1 VKVKGT
7 SISSFLAFLEA
18 EYGGARTRE
27 FVGTLP
33 TDLRK
38 RCEGLVLASA
48 FYAVEELE
56 TLARKARQHFGGDH
70 SFYER
75 SGAHYASVGLS
86 GVHQAMLARPTPL
99 DFLWAFERSW
109 SQFVDEGGMDVTV
122 VGDGRVRVRFDHFR
136 GSDVRCPR
144 VTGFL
149 GRALQVAGGKGVMV
163 NKTACTERGD
173 RACEW
178 STAWDFVLSPPPL
191 SQTTAIKRPVLL

>member
-1 VKVKGT
+1 MRVKGT

-18 EYGGARTRE
+18 EYGASRTRE
-27 FVGTLP
+27 FTATLP
-33 TDLRK
+33 QDLRK
-38 RCEGLVLASA
+38 RCESLVLASA

-56 TLARKARQHFGGDH
+56 TLARKARQHFKGDGT
-70 SFYER
+70 FFER

-109 SQFVDEGGMDVTV
+109 SQFADEGGMDVTV
-122 VGDGRVRVRFDHFR
+122 VGDGRVRIRFDHVR

-149 GRALQVAGGKGVMV
+149 SRALQIAGGKTVMV
-163 NKTACTERGD
+163 SKTSCTERGD
-173 RACEW
+173 GACEW

-191 SQTTAIKRPVLL
+191 SQTTAIKRPVTI